1 MENPIAL
8 QNTDMIGHHVKLQG
22 PAKRIVS
29 LVPSQTELLFDLG
42 LDEEVVGITKFCI
55 HPEKWLRNKTI
66 VGGTKNF
73 KIDVIRDLKP
83 DLIIANKEE
92 NEEFGIKELQNE
104 FAVWTSDIFT
114 LNDSL
119 KMIQSIGTLC
129 DREEAAQKM
138 IQEIE
143 TQFGNL
149 TSIINKKGKTA
160 IYYIWKS
167 PWLVA
172 GKDTFIDNML
182 EACGFINLAVDS
194 RYPEIDPAKL
204 KLLNPDYI
212 LLSSEPFPFK
222 QLEKDFLSQF
232 IEPEKIKFVDGTYF
246 SWYGS
251 RLKQAPSYFKSLFS
265 S

>member
-1 MENPIAL
+1 M
-8 QNTDMIGHHVKLQG
+8 
-22 PAKRIVS
+22 
-29 LVPSQTELLFDLG
+29 
-42 LDEEVVGITKFCI
+42 
-55 HPEKWLRNKTI
+55 
-66 VGGTKNF
+66 
-73 KIDVIRDLKP
+73 
-83 DLIIANKEE
+83 IIANKEE

-129 DREEAAQKM
+129 DRKETAQKLIRE
-138 IQEIE
+138 IQLRFEELNSSIEI
-143 TQFGNL
+143 
-149 TSIINKKGKTA
+149 KGKTA
-160 IYYIWKS
+160 VYYIWKS

-172 GKDTFIDNML
+172 GKNTFIDSML
-182 EACGFINLAVDS
+182 EACGLTNLAVDS

-212 LLSSEPFPFK
+212 FLSSEPFPFK